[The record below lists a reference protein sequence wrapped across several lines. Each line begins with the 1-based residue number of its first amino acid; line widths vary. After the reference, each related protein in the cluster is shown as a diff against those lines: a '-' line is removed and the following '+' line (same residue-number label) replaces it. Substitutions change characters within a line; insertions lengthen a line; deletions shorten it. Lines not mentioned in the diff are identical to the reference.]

1 VVIGMY
7 DIVAKTINL
16 TDDEISILKEVLEER
31 QDRRVSLGEMI
42 TIETLLEKLD

>member
-1 VVIGMY
+1 MY
-7 DIVAKTINL
+7 DVYVKEIKL
-16 TDDEISILKEVLEER
+16 TDDEITLLKETLEER

>member
-1 VVIGMY
+1 MCY
-7 DIVAKTINL
+7 DSITKIVNL

-42 TIETLLEKLD
+42 TIEALLEKLD

>member
-1 VVIGMY
+1 MY
-7 DIVAKTINL
+7 DIVAKTISL

>member
-1 VVIGMY
+1 MY
-7 DIVAKTINL
+7 DIVTKSINL

-42 TIETLLEKLD
+42 TIEALLEKLD

>member
-1 VVIGMY
+1 MY
-7 DIVAKTINL
+7 DIVVKTINL

-31 QDRRVSLGEMI
+31 QDMRVSLGEMI

>member
-1 VVIGMY
+1 MTGMY

-16 TDDEISILKEVLEER
+16 TDDEISIIKEVLEER

>member
-1 VVIGMY
+1 MY

-16 TDDEISILKEVLEER
+16 TEDEISILKEVLEER